1 MGTKKTTTTPA
12 AVVNAAPA
20 AVETKLRFFQYGKRN
35 GEICETFAW
44 EFNATFQGAVNK
56 ERLCHFVGRKLAELT
71 NIYETQ
77 KAIGAPFGGFS
88 PSKPLE
94 FRVMGTGVASFG
106 RVKNTFGAYI
116 KGKKGAAVLTREQLS
131 ASVSSLLSLV
141 EIVTDEAGI

>member
-1 MGTKKTTTTPA
+1 MGTKKITTTPA
-12 AVVNAAPA
+12 AINAAPA
-20 AVETKLRFFQYGKRN
+20 AEIETKLRFFQYGKRN

-44 EFNATFQGAVNK
+44 EFSASFQGAVNK

-131 ASVSSLLSLV
+131 ASVASLLSLV

>member
-1 MGTKKTTTTPA
+1 MMGTKKITTTTT
-12 AVVNAAPA
+12 PA

-44 EFNATFQGAVNK
+44 EFSATFQGAVNK

-77 KAIGAPFGGFS
+77 KALGAPFGGFS

-116 KGKKGAAVLTREQLS
+116 KGKKGSAILTREQLS
-131 ASVSSLLSLV
+131 ASVASLLSLV